1 MEILAATRN
10 RYDGVELDREA
21 LPVTAAEFGLRL
33 DVSLAQWQADG
44 IRVVWLPIAA
54 AKSHLVPL
62 ALARGFEFHHC
73 RQSEVTMTRRLV
85 VDAPLP
91 FFATHTIGVGG
102 LVISAAGEVLTIV
115 ERLDMQRRPRHFK
128 FPGGML
134 DPGEHI
140 AAGAMREVFEE
151 TGVATEF
158 EGLVSFRHNHSGQ
171 FGTSNI
177 YAVCKLRPLTR
188 EIIIDPEEI
197 GLARWMPLQEFM
209 REPGVGRYSKH
220 IVARALRGNFL
231 QSQQVEGYQA
241 VGGDYE
247 IYSPV

>member
-10 RYDGVELDREA
+10 RYDGVELDRDA
-21 LPVTAAEFGLRL
+21 LPAMGAEFGRRL
-33 DVSLAQWQADG
+33 EVSLAQWQADG
-44 IRVVWLPIAA
+44 IRVVWLPIPAQ
-54 AKSHLVPL
+54 KSHLIPL

-73 RQSEVTMTRRLV
+73 RQREVTMTRRLV
-85 VDAPLP
+85 PDAPLP

-102 LVISAAGEVLTIV
+102 LVISDAGEILTIV
-115 ERLDMQRRPRHFK
+115 ERLELQRRPRHFK

-140 AAGAMREVFEE
+140 AAGAVREVLEE
-151 TGVATEF
+151 TGVETAF

-188 EIIIDPEEI
+188 EITIDPEEI
-197 GLARWMPLQEFM
+197 GLAQWMPLEAFM
-209 REPGVGRYSKH
+209 REPGVGKYSQH
-220 IVARALRGNFL
+220 IVSRALQGNFL
-231 QSQQVEGYQA
+231 QPQQVAGYQA